1 MWIFGYGSLLW
12 YTDFPYRNV
21 IPGIV
26 RGYSRRFWQLSP
38 DHRGTTSS
46 VGSFSRHPGRTVTL
60 VADENGSCW
69 GLAYEVAEEQASDT
83 IKYLDVREKAGYLMS
98 LLFNE
103 LIFLRLKRKEMMF
116 YPDNGSPLFPINVYL
131 AAEEQNPYFTGP
143 TDERSIV
150 HTVLKAR
157 GPSGTNIEYVLRLAE
172 CIHRMAPHINDEH
185 LFSIERKVLD
195 GCRQLNIHDDY
206 LANYPIQNGK
216 YRTESL
222 TKL

>member
-1 MWIFGYGSLLW
+1 MKKCLRMWIFGYGSLLW

-46 VGSFSRHPGRTVTL
+46 PGRTVTL

-83 IKYLDVREKAGYLMS
+83 IKYLD
-98 LLFNE
+98 
-103 LIFLRLKRKEMMF
+103 RKEMMF